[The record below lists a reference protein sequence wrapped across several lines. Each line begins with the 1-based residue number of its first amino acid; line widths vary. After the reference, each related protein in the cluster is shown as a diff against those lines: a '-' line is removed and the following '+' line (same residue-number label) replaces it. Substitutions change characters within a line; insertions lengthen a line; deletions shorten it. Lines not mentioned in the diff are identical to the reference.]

1 MRNLKRLLAGTA
13 ITVLLAL
20 SGAGV
25 HNATA
30 AVPCV
35 LPAGNTAQQWDEIAQ
50 KAVLSVVTFQNES
63 FIYLAYANGAAYRA
77 VFSSPLSFLGSP
89 DAAIATAEFDVLTF
103 YFPAQSELLQ
113 CYRDASL
120 GTVPDGLAK
129 TLGMWAGHSAAGSM
143 TFGRIGD
150 GRLPVGTIQ
159 PAYPVAGP
167 GVWQPTPPALLPP
180 QTPWLGQ
187 MHPFLSRAPDQFLPP
202 PPPTLDSPTWVKD
215 FNEIKLMGRATG
227 SGRTQ
232 EQTDIARFYTTNVVA
247 QYNTAFRNV
256 ATQHGFDV
264 RQTMRLV
271 GLGSMVAADAG
282 IACLNAKYHY
292 WFWRPVTAL
301 NAIAPGVTD
310 GNPATVEEAGTW
322 SPLLVTPNHPEYP
335 AAHGCV
341 TSSMAEV
348 FSTLLGTDAIDLT
361 LTSTTVPTMP
371 SRHFATAQDLRTEI
385 VNARNWGG
393 LHYRT
398 SGEVGVTLG
407 QKVAHYDL
415 HRALGTSAD

>member
-1 MRNLKRLLAGTA
+1 MRNVKRLLAGTA

-25 HNATA
+25 DHAAA

-35 LPAGNTAQQWDEIAQ
+35 LPAGNAAQQWDEIAQ
-50 KAVLSVVTFQNES
+50 KTVLSVVTFQNES
-63 FIYLAYANGAAYRA
+63 FIYMAYANGAAYRA
-77 VFSSPLSFLGSP
+77 VFGGPLSFLASP
-89 DAAIATAEFDVLTF
+89 DAAIATAEFDALSF

-120 GTVPDGLAK
+120 ATVPDGLAK
-129 TLGMWAGHSAAGSM
+129 TFGTWAGHAAAATM
-143 TFGRIGD
+143 TFGRLGD
-150 GRLPVGTIQ
+150 GRMPVGTIQ
-159 PAYPVAGP
+159 PAYPAAGP
-167 GVWQPTPPALLPP
+167 GVWQPTPPAFLPP

-187 MHPFLSRAPDQFLPP
+187 MHPFLLRAPDQFLPP
-202 PPPTLDSPTWVKD
+202 PPPALNSPTWVKD
-215 FNEIKLMGRATG
+215 FNEIQVMGRATG
-227 SGRTQ
+227 SQRTQ

-247 QYNTAFRNV
+247 QYNTAFRDV

-271 GLGSMVAADAG
+271 GVGSLVAADTG

-301 NAIAPGVTD
+301 NAIAPGITD

-322 SPLLVTPNHPEYP
+322 LPLLTTPNHPEYP
-335 AAHGCV
+335 AAHGCA
-341 TSSMAEV
+341 TSAMAEV
-348 FSTLLGTDAIDLT
+348 FKGVLGTDAIDLT

-371 SRHFATAQDLRTEI
+371 SRHFATAEALQTEI

-393 LHYRT
+393 LHYRF
-398 SGEVGVTLG
+398 SGEAGVALG
-407 QKVAHYDL
+407 QKVAQYDL